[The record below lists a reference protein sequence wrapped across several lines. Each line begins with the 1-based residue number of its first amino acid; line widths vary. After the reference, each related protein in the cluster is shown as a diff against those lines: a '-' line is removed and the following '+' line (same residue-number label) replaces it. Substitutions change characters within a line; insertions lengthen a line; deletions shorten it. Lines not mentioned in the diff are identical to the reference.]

1 MDCMATTFPPPT
13 GPSLASTVILRQAP
27 TGAAAW
33 RPEARARSWSEL
45 TPEYTPRLVRTATF
59 AGRVWARILDL
70 FIYGGPVALT
80 VGAAALVVPRDPDGM
95 PADTKVAALVI
106 AVPVIVATIV
116 AFRLFRTMAL
126 DGSTIGRQTARIIVV
141 KARTEGPIGYGRAI
155 VRTGSV
161 LAMRALLPIS
171 WAIAFRT
178 EQAPEMAFIGFACV
192 VLLNVLDTMWML
204 WDPRRQTLHDKV
216 AGSMVVRD

>member
-1 MDCMATTFPPPT
+1 VYHPH
-13 GPSLASTVILRQAP
+13 V
-27 TGAAAW
+27 
-33 RPEARARSWSEL
+33 
-45 TPEYTPRLVRTATF
+45 VRTATF

-70 FIYGGPVALT
+70 FVYGGPVVLT
-80 VGAAALVVPRDPDGM
+80 AGAAALVVPRAPNGM

-106 AVPVIVATIV
+106 AVPIVVATIV

-126 DGSTIGRQTARIIVV
+126 DGSTIGRQTARIVV
-141 KARTEGPIGYGRAI
+141 VRAGTSDPIGYGRAI

-171 WAIAFRT
+171 WVIAFRT
-178 EQAPEMAFIGFACV
+178 EAAPETVIIAFVCV
-192 VLLNVLDTMWML
+192 VLLNMLDTMWML
-204 WDPRRQTLHDKV
+204 WDSRGQTLHDKV

>member
-1 MDCMATTFPPPT
+1 MAATFPPPN
-13 GPSLASTVILRQAP
+13 GPSLRSTVTHRQAP
-27 TGAAAW
+27 TGAEAW
-33 RPEARARSWSEL
+33 RPAARPRSWADL
-45 TPEYTPRLVRTATF
+45 TPVYTPHVVRTAPF
-59 AGRVWARILDL
+59 AGRVWARIIDL
-70 FIYGGPVALT
+70 FVYGGPVALIA
-80 VGAAALVVPRDPDGM
+80 GAAALVVPHDPDGM
-95 PADTKVAALVI
+95 PADTTIAALVI
-106 AVPVIVATIV
+106 AVPVVVATIV

-141 KARTEGPIGYGRAI
+141 KAGTDGPIGYGRAI

-171 WAIAFRT
+171 WVIAFRT
-178 EQAPEMAFIGFACV
+178 EEAPEMAITAFACV
-192 VLLNVLDTMWML
+192 VLLNVLDIMWML